1 MRTAIAIAIVR
12 TSTPCL
18 PSKETVLVLRT
29 CSANMRTY
37 GGGFVWP
44 STGPVEAPDWDPEP
58 RCGGGLH
65 GFLWGEGH
73 GGLADWSEGAKWL
86 VVEVAAKEVVDLGGK
101 VKFSRG
107 RVVHCGDRA
116 SATALIASV
125 RPGAIVG
132 GKSTSGDY
140 GTSTSGDCGNS
151 TSGDYGKSTSGDYG
165 TSTSGD
171 CGTSISGA
179 DGNSTSGDC
188 GTSASGTGGIS
199 VSGDY
204 GTSIS
209 GADGTSISG
218 DRGIII
224 VRWRDEEARRDRLV
238 VGYVGEDGIEPGV
251 PYRADKNGK
260 LVRADIP

>member
-1 MRTAIAIAIVR
+1 MIIPLSDPWDANMRTAIAIAIVR

-140 GTSTSGDCGNS
+140 GTSTSGDCG
-151 TSGDYGKSTSGDYG
+151 K
-165 TSTSGD
+165 
-171 CGTSISGA
+171 
-179 DGNSTSGDC
+179 
-188 GTSASGTGGIS
+188 SASGDGGIS